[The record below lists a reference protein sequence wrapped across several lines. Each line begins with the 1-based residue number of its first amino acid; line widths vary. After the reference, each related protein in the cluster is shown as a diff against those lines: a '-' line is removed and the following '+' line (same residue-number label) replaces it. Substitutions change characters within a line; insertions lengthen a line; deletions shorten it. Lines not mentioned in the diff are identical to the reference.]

1 MSDENQNT
9 ENVEN
14 TGNSENTGN
23 NENNTDNGNTENQN
37 SGNQNTESRNA
48 GNQNSENKDSENK
61 DSLKSEWKVVGAGL
75 GKTFTGLGKTLIK
88 TAKVGVEKMDDW
100 AEDREGVDHSAETES
115 MKEGWK
121 TFGADFVDSAKAV
134 GKTTYRSVE
143 EGVDIVDSTLKDTNK
158 NSGDSAGGE
167 NNSSGDENGAV

>member
-14 TGNSENTGN
+14 TENNENTGN

-48 GNQNSENKDSENK
+48 GNQNSENK

>member
-1 MSDENQNT
+1 MSDEYQNAQNSGENTNNTDTQNT
-9 ENVEN
+9 DTQN
-14 TGNSENTGN
+14 TGNQNADTQN
-23 NENNTDNGNTENQN
+23 ADTQNAENNG
-37 SGNQNTESRNA
+37 
-48 GNQNSENKDSENK
+48 
-61 DSLKSEWKVVGAGL
+61 SLKSEWKVVGAGL

-100 AEDREGVDHSAETES
+100 AEDREGVDHSAQTES

-143 EGVDIVDSTLKDTNK
+143 EGVDIVDSALKDTNK
-158 NSGDSAGGE
+158 NTDS
-167 NNSSGDENGAV
+167 